1 MPYVVVALVGLSVWS
16 FFQAAMTIG
25 TGSLISNINYIRYTP
40 CPRLAFPLAAIIASL
55 PSFAVPTAA
64 ALIAAAATGNLSP
77 GAALL
82 PVGLAWLLVLT
93 AGTVGISSAL
103 AVRYRD
109 IVSFLPFLLQ
119 VGVFLAPVG
128 YTLASL
134 SGTLATLVELNPLT
148 GVIEAWRWMVI
159 SGYDPELGPIF
170 VSLAESL
177 ALAVAGWWFFTRR
190 ETTMADDD
198 LRWPICKE
206 TAPSPARLSQKG

>member
-1 MPYVVVALVGLSVWS
+1 M
-16 FFQAAMTIG
+16 
-25 TGSLISNINYIRYTP
+25 
-40 CPRLAFPLAAIIASL
+40 
-55 PSFAVPTAA
+55 PTAA

-109 IVSFLPFLLQ
+109 VISFLPFLLQ

-159 SGYDPELGPIF
+159 SGYDPELGPIA
-170 VSLAESL
+170 VSLAETL
-177 ALAVAGWWFFTRR
+177 ALAVAGWWFFSRR
-190 ETTMADDD
+190 ETTMADE
-198 LRWPICKE
+198 I
-206 TAPSPARLSQKG
+206 